1 MCSHVTNKTSRINLD
16 ILPEKIGKIGHIC
29 PYQMFTDFI
38 KNSVCVSRDVLML
51 HLSILL
57 TKQLNSTSHLPHNYI
72 YSE

>member
-16 ILPEKIGKIGHIC
+16 ILPGKIGHIC

-51 HLSILL
+51 YLSILL